1 MTRLRLAAFALCAFA
16 AVTVAD
22 DKPAMKMDAAKL
34 VGSYKIVSG
43 QKAGEDMS
51 EDAKKA
57 PITFAK
63 DKITMKSQ
71 DQTFV
76 FEYKL
81 DTEVTPAT
89 IAMTITEPDALK
101 GSKSKGIIKMMDG
114 KLVIA
119 YDPQGKET
127 PKDFKS
133 TKEDGYFTFTME
145 KAGEMKGKGKGKGKK
160 KKDKDN

>member
-22 DKPAMKMDAAKL
+22 DTPAMKMDAEKL

-43 QKAGEDMS
+43 KKAGEDMS
-51 EDAKKA
+51 DDAKKS

-71 DQTFV
+71 DMTFV
-76 FEYKL
+76 FGYKL
-81 DTEVTPAT
+81 DTNATPTT
-89 IAMTITEPDALK
+89 IDMTILEPDALK
-101 GSKSKGIIKMMDG
+101 GKESKGIIKMMDG

-133 TKEDGYFTFTME
+133 TKEDGFFTFTME
-145 KAGEMKGKGKGKGKK
+145 KAGAMKGKGKGKK